1 VTVRPPLHP
10 DVAPLSFLLGTW
22 AGEGHGQYP
31 TIEDFDYGEEIR
43 FWHVGKPFLA
53 YTQRTWSTEDERP
66 LHGESGYWR
75 MPAAQRLEV
84 VLAHPTGVVEVEQG
98 TLDGTEI
105 ELASVAVARSTT
117 AKEVRSV
124 ERSISV
130 RGDSLIYRLRMAAVG
145 RPLTHHLAAELRPV
159 SAG

>member
-1 VTVRPPLHP
+1 VTVAALHP
-10 DVAPLSFLLGTW
+10 DVAHLSFLLGTW
-22 AGEGHGQYP
+22 AGEGHGTYP

-53 YTQRTWSTEDERP
+53 YAQRTWSIADERP

-75 MPAAQRLEV
+75 TPGPQSLEV

-105 ELASVAVARSTT
+105 ELASVGVARSTT
-117 AKEVRSV
+117 AKEVSSV

-130 RGDSLIYRLRMAAVG
+130 RGDLLAYRLRMAAVG
-145 RPLTHHLAAELRPV
+145 RPLTHHLAAELRHV
-159 SAG
+159 AAG